1 MSKSWSEEEITYLQ
15 DNAAL
20 GANHISTVL
29 GRSYQSV
36 SQKAFQLRL
45 KLGEG
50 GRPMKAV
57 VTLSSHIPVSERYC
71 KLPLMHPVM
80 IGLIPVSRSEFR
92 KVGYKGSTYRWRK
105 IRERILMRDQN
116 TCQYCG
122 QEANTVD
129 HVIPIALGGT
139 DEPNN
144 LVAACARCNYSKGKK
159 ESPTVFV
166 QPKVPMT
173 LLGSFYPKNASISH
187 YQDDSE

>member
-1 MSKSWSEEEITYLQ
+1 MNGPWSEEELIYLKE
-15 DNAAL
+15 NAEL
-20 GANHISTVL
+20 GAKHISAVL
-29 GRSYQSV
+29 NRSYSSV

-45 KLGEG
+45 KLGQG
-50 GRPMKAV
+50 GRPMQIHVK
-57 VTLSSHIPVSERYC
+57 LSSHIPISERLC

-80 IGLIPVSRSEFR
+80 IGLIPVSRSEFQ

-105 IRERILMRDQN
+105 IRETILRRDQH

-129 HVIPIALGGT
+129 HVLPIALGGT

-144 LVAACARCNYSKGKK
+144 LVAACARCNYSKGKR

-166 QPKVPMT
+166 RSEIPMT
-173 LLGSFYPKNASISH
+173 PLGSFYPKNGSISH
-187 YQDDSE
+187 YQDDPE